1 MSYLYPMSGLPKK
14 LQAKLQQRRDDG
26 SLRSLYERHELIDF
40 SSNDYL
46 GLARREE
53 QPAENLPAGSSGSRL
68 ISGNHPLYAKAENVV
83 RKFHLAEA
91 ALIFNSGYDANLGL
105 LSAILQR
112 GDYIF
117 YDQNVHASIRDG
129 IRLGNAKAFKFAHND
144 QESLKQM
151 VWQVLK
157 GTPLQNGEVYVIT
170 ESVFSM
176 EGDGPDLG
184 LLAAYCKLHNF
195 RLIVD
200 EAHSAGILGPEGRG
214 EVAGKEWQDLVFAR
228 LVTFGKSLGCHGA
241 AVLCSSGLREYLIN
255 FSRSLIYTTAL
266 PPQSLMAILKAYQW
280 IQADTGAAARNAL
293 LENIRVFSKWV
304 EELELSGYM
313 IPAKA
318 AIRCCEIGG
327 NTRVKTLSAELR
339 KSGFDIKPILS
350 PTVQKGRECLR
361 FSLHSFNSEP
371 QIREVLTILAGLLKH
386 K

>member
-1 MSYLYPMSGLPKK
+1 MSYFYNMTGFPKK
-14 LQAKLQQRRDDG
+14 LQAKLQERRKDG
-26 SLRSLYERHELIDF
+26 SLRSLYQREDLADF

-46 GLARREE
+46 GFARTEE
-53 QPAENLPAGSSGSRL
+53 KPSENLPAGSSGSRL
-68 ISGNHPLYAKAENVV
+68 ISGNHPLYSEAETIVRDFHKAD
-83 RKFHLAEA
+83 A

-129 IRLGNAKAFKFAHND
+129 IRLGNAKAYKFAHND
-144 QESLKQM
+144 LESLKKRIK
-151 VWQVLK
+151 QVLT
-157 GTPLQNGEVYVIT
+157 GGILPDGEVYVIT

-184 LLAAYCKLHNF
+184 ALAGLCREQNY

-214 EVAGKEWQDLVFAR
+214 EVAAQKWQHAVFAR

-241 AVLCSSGLREYLIN
+241 AVLCSRDLREYLIN

-266 PPQSLMAILKAYQW
+266 PPASLMAIVKAYELMQG
-280 IQADTGAAARNAL
+280 DSGKAAREAL
-293 LENIRVFSKWV
+293 FKNMRLFASLVR
-304 EELELSGYM
+304 ELGLSEYM
-313 IPAKA
+313 VPAKA
-318 AIRCCEIGG
+318 AVRCCEIGG
-327 NTRVKTLSAELR
+327 NSKVKSLSAELR
-339 KSGFDIKPILS
+339 LAGYDVKPILS
-350 PTVQKGRECLR
+350 PTVSRGRECLR
-361 FSLHSFNSEP
+361 FSLHAFNTESE
-371 QIREVLTILAGLLKH
+371 IREVLTILSGLLKQ